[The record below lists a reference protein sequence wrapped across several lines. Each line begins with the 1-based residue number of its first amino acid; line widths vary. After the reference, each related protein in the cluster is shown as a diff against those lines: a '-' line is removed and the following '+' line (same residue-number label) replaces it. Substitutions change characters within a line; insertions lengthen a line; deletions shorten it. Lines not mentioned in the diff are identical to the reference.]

1 MLKKLSRLKNTE
13 ENKVQ
18 VCLVRSGLRDLKEEI
33 KETGEDEKE
42 TEKPN
47 EIMNVAEN
55 GLEFNT
61 QNQERQ
67 GLKMLTPDQ
76 MLSGFLWYN

>member
-13 ENKVQ
+13 ENKIQ

-67 GLKMLTPDQ
+67 GLKILTPNQ
-76 MLSGFLWYN
+76 MLSEFLWHN

>member
-13 ENKVQ
+13 ENKIQ
-18 VCLVRSGLRDLKEEI
+18 VCFVRSGLRDLKEEI

-47 EIMNVAEN
+47 EIMNIAEN

-67 GLKMLTPDQ
+67 GLKILTPDQ
-76 MLSGFLWYN
+76 MLSGFLWHN

>member
-13 ENKVQ
+13 ENKIQ

-47 EIMNVAEN
+47 EIMNIAEN

-67 GLKMLTPDQ
+67 GLKILTPDQ
-76 MLSGFLWYN
+76 MLSGFLWHN

>member
-42 TEKPN
+42 TGKPN

-67 GLKMLTPDQ
+67 GLKILTPDQ
-76 MLSGFLWYN
+76 MLSGFLWHN

>member
-13 ENKVQ
+13 ENKIQ

-67 GLKMLTPDQ
+67 GLKILTPDQ
-76 MLSGFLWYN
+76 MLSGFLWHN

>member
-67 GLKMLTPDQ
+67 GLKILTPDQ
-76 MLSGFLWYN
+76 MLSGFL

>member
-76 MLSGFLWYN
+76 MLSGFLWHN

>member
-13 ENKVQ
+13 ENKIQ

-47 EIMNVAEN
+47 EIMNIAEN

-67 GLKMLTPDQ
+67 GLKILTPNQ
-76 MLSGFLWYN
+76 MLSEFLWHN

>member
-47 EIMNVAEN
+47 EIMKVAEN

-67 GLKMLTPDQ
+67 GLKILTPDQ
-76 MLSGFLWYN
+76 MLSGFLWHN

>member
-67 GLKMLTPDQ
+67 GLKILTPDQ
-76 MLSGFLWYN
+76 MLSRFLWHN

>member
-67 GLKMLTPDQ
+67 GLKILTPNQ
-76 MLSGFLWYN
+76 MLSEFLWHN

>member
-1 MLKKLSRLKNTE
+1 MLKKLNRLKNTE
-13 ENKVQ
+13 ENKIQ

-47 EIMNVAEN
+47 EIMNIAEN

-67 GLKMLTPDQ
+67 GLKILTPDQ
-76 MLSGFLWYN
+76 MLSGFLWHN

>member
-1 MLKKLSRLKNTE
+1 MLKKLNRLKNTE
-13 ENKVQ
+13 ENKIQ
-18 VCLVRSGLRDLKEEI
+18 VCLVRSGLRDLKGEI

-47 EIMNVAEN
+47 EIMNIAEN

-67 GLKMLTPDQ
+67 GLKILTPDQ
-76 MLSGFLWYN
+76 MLSGFLWHN

>member
-55 GLEFNT
+55 GPEFNT

-67 GLKMLTPDQ
+67 GLKILTPDQ
-76 MLSGFLWYN
+76 MLSGFLWHN

>member
-67 GLKMLTPDQ
+67 GLKILTPDQ
-76 MLSGFLWYN
+76 MLSGFLWHN